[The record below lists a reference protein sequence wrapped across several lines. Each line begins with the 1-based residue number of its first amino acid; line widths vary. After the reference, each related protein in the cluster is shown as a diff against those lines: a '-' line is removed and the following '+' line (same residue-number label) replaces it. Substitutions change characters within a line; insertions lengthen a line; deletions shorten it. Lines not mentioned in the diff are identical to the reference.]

1 MSSISVETKKETTA
15 KEAAASPAGVVC
27 VLDLGEQKRKRI
39 KRLRRGEGKL
49 MVKVEDAITDLQ
61 NQGVLGKQVQTVV
74 VVIREESGVRS
85 LFDN

>member
-1 MSSISVETKKETTA
+1 MSAATVETKKEPGT
-15 KEAAASPAGVVC
+15 SVAGVVC

-49 MVKVEDAITDLQ
+49 MVKVEDAIADLQ

-74 VVIREESGVRS
+74 VVVREEAGVRS
-85 LFDN
+85 LFD